1 MLEKQEKLPRMRLCQ
16 KEGLGRPRIGGWRE
30 SQFLHRD
37 LVLEKGRRVVWA
49 RLGWGRPRL
58 GWAQSKSE
66 GRPRQELRTG
76 LGKER
81 HEKEIH
87 RTGC

>member
-37 LVLEKGRRVVWA
+37 LVLEKGSGVGSVGMGKA
-49 RLGWGRPRL
+49 SVGMGTV
-58 GWAQSKSE
+58 
-66 GRPRQELRTG
+66 QE
-76 LGKER
+76 
-81 HEKEIH
+81 
-87 RTGC
+87 